1 MRQSVK
7 SGSVESP
14 RSPRLSRAS
23 REPMSARTQAR
34 TVDAAAAAA
43 SDEKAI
49 LSIVFLES
57 TSPRVYADISD
68 VRP

>member
-1 MRQSVK
+1 
-7 SGSVESP
+7 
-14 RSPRLSRAS
+14 
-23 REPMSARTQAR
+23 MSARTQAR